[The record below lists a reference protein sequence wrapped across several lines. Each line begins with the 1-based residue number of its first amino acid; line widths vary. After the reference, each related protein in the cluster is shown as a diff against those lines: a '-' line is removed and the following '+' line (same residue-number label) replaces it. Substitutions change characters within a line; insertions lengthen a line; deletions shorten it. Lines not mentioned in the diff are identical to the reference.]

1 VTVVL
6 DDPTRRWTDP
16 GVFQVSEGVHRI
28 PLPLPDDGLRAVNVY
43 VVRSGGAVLL
53 VDSGQV
59 IDVARDLL
67 EDGLR
72 QLDLTVADIGQFL
85 VTHYHRD
92 HYTLAIALR
101 REQGQAVALGADEAD
116 SLAFHRSEGELSGGL
131 APQIA
136 QLRVCGAGELADRFV
151 GADGGLVEHGLGTL
165 PTDIWEDPDVWLTD
179 GRPVPVGERTLQ
191 ALATPGHTRGH
202 FVFHEPDEG
211 LLFAG
216 DHVLPHITPSIGFEG
231 APAAH
236 PLRDYLGSLATV
248 RSLPDCRLLPAH
260 GPVTASAHA
269 RVDELL
275 DHHDQRLAGSM
286 RAVDAGAHTAWEV
299 AGRLRWTRRQL
310 HLSDLDAVNAM
321 LAVLE
326 TKAHLDV
333 LGLQG
338 RVTVEWAD
346 GVAVYV

>member
-1 VTVVL
+1 VTVLL
-6 DDPTRRWTDP
+6 DDPTRRWSDP
-16 GVFQVSEGVHRI
+16 GVFEVSEGVHRI
-28 PLPLPDDGLRAVNVY
+28 PLPLPDDGLHAVNVY
-43 VVRSGGAVLL
+43 VVQSGGDVLL
-53 VDSGQV
+53 IDSGQV

-72 QLDLTVADIGQFL
+72 QLDLTLAGIGQFL
-85 VTHYHRD
+85 ITHYHRD
-92 HYTLAIALR
+92 HYTLAVALR
-101 REQGQAVALGADEAD
+101 REQGQLVALGTDEAD
-116 SLAFHRSEGELSGGL
+116 SLAFHRSEGLLSGGL

-136 QLRVCGAGELADRFV
+136 QLRLCGAAGLADRFV
-151 GADGGLVEHGLGTL
+151 GADGGLVQHGLGTL

-179 GRPVPVGERTLQ
+179 GRPVPIGERTLL

-202 FVFHEPDEG
+202 FVFHEAGNG

-236 PLRDYLGSLATV
+236 PLRDYLGSLAKV

-260 GPVTASAHA
+260 GPVVESVHA
-269 RVDELL
+269 RIDELL
-275 DHHDQRLAGSM
+275 DHHEQRLAGSM
-286 RAVDAGAHTAWEV
+286 RAVEQGATTAWEV
-299 AGRLRWTRRQL
+299 ANRLTWTRR
-310 HLSDLDAVNAM
+310 HFRLSDLDAVNSM

-333 LGLQG
+333 LALQG
-338 RVTVEWAD
+338 RVTLEWTD
-346 GVAVYV
+346 GVAVYA